1 MKKFFSFLP
10 VVLFLGNVILVATIY
25 PHLPDIIPSH
35 FNIKGEVDG
44 YGDKST
50 ILIPLILQLGLSLL
64 LLWIG
69 NHPEKHNYL
78 VAITDENRAEQYSLS
93 SRLIRRLNFIIGLVF
108 ITITYSIAT
117 PTFPKFIVL
126 VELVLIF
133 GVIIHHLS
141 QTSKR
146 K

>member
-1 MKKFFSFLP
+1 MIISLP
-10 VVLFLGNVILVATIY
+10 ILFVLINCILIIVSY
-25 PHLPDIIPSH
+25 EGLPETIPSH

-50 ILIPLILQLGLSLL
+50 ILIPLFLQLGLSLL

-93 SRLIRRLNFIIGLVF
+93 SRLIKKLNFIIGLVF

-117 PTFPKFIVL
+117 PTFPNFIIL
-126 VELVLIF
+126 LELALIF
-133 GVIIHHLS
+133 GVIVLHLYQS
-141 QTSKR
+141 SKR

>member
-1 MKKFFSFLP
+1 MKKMIIFLP
-10 VVLFLGNVILVATIY
+10 ILFVLINCILIIVSY
-25 PHLPDIIPSH
+25 EGLPETIPSH

-50 ILIPLILQLGLSLL
+50 ILIPLFLQLGLSLL

-69 NHPEKHNYL
+69 NHPEKHNYM

-93 SRLIRRLNFIIGLVF
+93 SRLIKKLNFIIGLVF
-108 ITITYSIAT
+108 ITITYSITT

-126 VELVLIF
+126 MELALIF
-133 GVIIHHLS
+133 GVIVLHLY
-141 QTSKR
+141 QPSKR

>member
-1 MKKFFSFLP
+1 M
-10 VVLFLGNVILVATIY
+10 
-25 PHLPDIIPSH
+25 
-35 FNIKGEVDG
+35 DG

-64 LLWIG
+64 LMWVG

-93 SRLIRRLNFIIGLVF
+93 SKLIRRLNFIIGLVF

-126 VELVLIF
+126 MELALIF
-133 GVIIHHLS
+133 GVIILHLYQS
-141 QTSKR
+141 SKR

>member
-1 MKKFFSFLP
+1 MKKIFSFLP
-10 VVLFLGNVILVATIY
+10 VVLFLGNVILVANIY

-64 LLWIG
+64 LMWVG
-69 NHPEKHNYL
+69 NHPEKHNYT

-108 ITITYSIAT
+108 ITITYSITT

-126 VELVLIF
+126 MELALIF
-133 GVIIHHLS
+133 GVIVLHLY
-141 QTSKR
+141 QPSKR
-146 K
+146 H

>member
-1 MKKFFSFLP
+1 MIISLP
-10 VVLFLGNVILVATIY
+10 ILFVLINCILIIVSY
-25 PHLPDIIPSH
+25 EGLPETIPSH

-50 ILIPLILQLGLSLL
+50 IFIPLVIQLVVSIL

-78 VAITDENRAEQYSLS
+78 VAITDENRAEQYRLS
-93 SRLIRRLNFIIGLVF
+93 SRLIKKLNFIIGLVF

-117 PTFPKFIVL
+117 PTFPNFIIL
-126 VELVLIF
+126 LELALIF
-133 GVIIHHLS
+133 GVIVLHLY
-141 QTSKR
+141 QPSKR

>member
-1 MKKFFSFLP
+1 MKKMIISLP
-10 VVLFLGNVILVATIY
+10 ILFVLINCILIIVSY
-25 PHLPDIIPSH
+25 EGLPETIPSH

-50 ILIPLILQLGLSLL
+50 IFIPLVIQLGVSIL

-93 SRLIRRLNFIIGLVF
+93 SRLIKKLNFIIGLVF

-126 VELVLIF
+126 MELSLIF
-133 GVIIHHLS
+133 GVIVLHLYQS
-141 QTSKR
+141 SKR